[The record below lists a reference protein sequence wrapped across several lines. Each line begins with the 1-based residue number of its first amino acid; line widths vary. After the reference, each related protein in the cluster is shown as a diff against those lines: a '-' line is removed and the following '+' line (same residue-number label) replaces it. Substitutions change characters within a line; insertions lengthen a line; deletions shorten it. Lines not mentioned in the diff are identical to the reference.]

1 MSRSYSEDLR
11 IRLVRYVDGGASR
24 RAAAKLFGV
33 SPSIAVKW
41 MQRWRMK
48 RSVAPSPVRG
58 HRPAVLDKHQG
69 WLMELVKEMP
79 DITLAEIGAKL
90 ALRGM
95 RVSLSTIWSF
105 YDRHGFSFKKKR
117 LRSRAGSSRRGGRPR
132 TLGRRAKAA

>member
-11 IRLVRYVDGGASR
+11 IRLVRYVEGGASR

-33 SPSIAVKW
+33 SASIAVKW
-41 MQRWRMK
+41 MQRWRIK
-48 RSVAPSPVRG
+48 RSIAPSPVRG
-58 HRPAVLDKHQG
+58 HRRAVLDKHG
-69 WLMELVKEMP
+69 DWLMALVKETP

-90 ALRGM
+90 APRGV

-117 LRSRAGSSRRGGRPR
+117 LRIRAGSSRRGGRPR
-132 TLGRRAKAA
+132 TLGSRANAA